1 MSIMHMC
8 TLPFSTQVVGTDTFP
23 DEIMMMAFDDCSR
36 MEQRACPIGNLTAKC
51 GRVVFENGKYR
62 AFCNDDQLGLVPLS
76 LITDTVLVF
85 EDENGVVDCQPWQ
98 TIHQQCARVHCI
110 KRPRVFIDML
120 FFQYDPGDRT
130 HVRSHV
136 TGLDGTSAYL
146 QIRENKVEDRD
157 DCSNLGPVYDKPGPK
172 LTATPISGDPTG
184 DSLPVGTLEFKI
196 SSIRGEQSLRRQDTT
211 SWLPLFGPYNI
222 TNRAMILVDEN
233 GERITCCNVEPI
245 PDASEELVAS
255 ILGYQEEAK

>member
-1 MSIMHMC
+1 M
-8 TLPFSTQVVGTDTFP
+8 G
-23 DEIMMMAFDDCSR
+23 AFDGCSQ
-36 MEQRACPIGNLTAKC
+36 ENQRACPIGNLTAKC
-51 GRVVFENGKYR
+51 GPVNVDENGKYR
-62 AFCNDDQLGLVPLS
+62 AFCNDDQLGLVPQS

-98 TIHQQCARVHCI
+98 TIHQQCARVHCT

-130 HVRSHV
+130 HIRSHV

-146 QIRENKVEDRD
+146 QIRENKVENRD
-157 DCSNLGPVYDKPGPK
+157 NCDDLGPVYDKPGPNNFVG
-172 LTATPISGDPTG
+172 TPISGDPTG
-184 DSLPVGTLEFKI
+184 DSLAVGTLEFKI
-196 SSIRGEQSLRRQDTT
+196 SNIRGEQSLRRQDTT

-233 GERITCCNVEPI
+233 GRRITCCNVEPI
-245 PDASEELVAS
+245 PDASDELVAS